1 MLEHSIQEGV
11 CRLSSPMTPSQEEA
25 LEWLRYVGACHERGT
40 PTLLGGR
47 GEKVGGG
54 ATAEKAGVA
63 RINDRRR
70 DAAAKE
76 APVVR
81 YS

>member
-1 MLEHSIQEGV
+1 MWVHVMKGGLQLCSEG
-11 CRLSSPMTPSQEEA
+11 EGKK
-25 LEWLRYVGACHERGT
+25 W
-40 PTLLGGR
+40 
-47 GEKVGGG
+47 GGG